1 MWWESAAAG
10 LLVSSL
16 AISALY
22 YAQEWSQWSGCS
34 RAQNSAISC
43 WCANIDKGTSKLL
56 NIWKD
61 IRISNTEY
69 QTNYIFKLHWHCRSQ
84 QYILQTQNQRKYIFS
99 IFIENFTFPTRL
111 EEHYRQGPRRKT
123 KVVLHLKIQFSC
135 CYWYSRLKLLLLGSH
150 IFF

>member
-1 MWWESAAAG
+1 MLDEAKGRHWHCDEEMPQRA
-10 LLVSSL
+10 SSL
-16 AISALY
+16 ANSALY
-22 YAQEWSQWSGCS
+22 CAQK
-34 RAQNSAISC
+34 SAISC
-43 WCANIDKGTSKLL
+43 WCANIDKGKGTLLL
-56 NIWKD
+56 NIWKN
-61 IRISNTEY
+61 IRISNTKY

-111 EEHYRQGPRRKT
+111 EEHCRQGPRRKT